1 MNRQPT
7 ASTIVVAKATMAT
20 ANAVTV
26 TVVKKAVEAV
36 EAVEVAATARA
47 WAPPRERAVAVEY
60 LVK

>member
-36 EAVEVAATARA
+36 EVAATARER
-47 WAPPRERAVAVEY
+47 APPSKRAMAVQY